1 MMGEF
6 YRAAAALAEAVH
18 EKRLRFRFA
27 KHRLRKAFPELPKRI
42 PDGTSAGLALTKGI
56 KSNCIINFCWFF
68 VEFYMR
74 GKNNELQKVYN
85 VLFACVGIQKYDF
98 AERDFSGHERKDQSF
113 VF

>member
-42 PDGTSAGLALTKGI
+42 PDGTSAGICFDKRYQI
-56 KSNCIINFCWFF
+56 KLYNKFLLFF
-68 VEFYMR
+68 R
-74 GKNNELQKVYN
+74 
-85 VLFACVGIQKYDF
+85 
-98 AERDFSGHERKDQSF
+98 
-113 VF
+113 